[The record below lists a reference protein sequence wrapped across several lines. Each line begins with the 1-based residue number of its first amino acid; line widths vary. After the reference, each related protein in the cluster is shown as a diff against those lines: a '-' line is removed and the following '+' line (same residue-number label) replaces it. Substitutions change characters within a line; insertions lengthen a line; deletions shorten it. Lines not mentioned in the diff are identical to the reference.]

1 MNETDYVAFHGNVF
15 LKGVIDSHKTGLRLQ
30 LNLEHEEDYKVFK
43 TFNKLRKGK
52 GGTGLYRAYS
62 RSAGRKEWYGPV
74 DLRFVRWTMSSA
86 NGTVITF
93 ELDDHEEWARIRESK
108 AIDSGYRI
116 DELDPIE
123 FMLVELDQEGQP
135 INVEQRAKLEK
146 YARKKKWP
154 KGGSQSKRAA
164 RLCADP
170 EFLQWLAQYTS
181 KGYSSVADIAD
192 WMRKEIDID
201 TRAQL
206 DHDPAALQRFED
218 RVMSPFLRSQM
229 H

>member
-52 GGTGLYRAYS
+52 AGTGLYRAYS
-62 RSAGRKEWYGPV
+62 RSGGRENWYGPV
-74 DLRFVRWTMSSA
+74 DLRFVRWNMSSA
-86 NGTVITF
+86 NGAVVTF
-93 ELDDHEEWARIRESK
+93 EMDDHDEWSQIRKSK

-123 FMLVELDQEGQP
+123 FLLVELDQEGKP
-135 INVEQRAKLEK
+135 INVEQRAKLEA
-146 YARKKKWP
+146 YERKKKWP

-164 RLCADP
+164 RLCFDKD
-170 EFLQWLAQYTS
+170 F
-181 KGYSSVADIAD
+181 VAWFQERTKHKELTINIQD
-192 WMRKEIDID
+192 WMRKECDID
-201 TRAQL
+201 SRAQL
-206 DHDPAALQRFED
+206 DHDPAALARFEE
-218 RVMSPFLRSQM
+218 RVMKPFLRSQM